1 MIIVAIKQLDKN
13 SLNLYSEQGFE
24 RQKGWMAS
32 RLVLAEAETP
42 RLKQIEARL
51 NQRVVQDRILE
62 GKGNKGHE

>member
-1 MIIVAIKQLDKN
+1 
-13 SLNLYSEQGFE
+13 
-24 RQKGWMAS
+24 MAS

-62 GKGNKGHE
+62 GKGYKGYE